1 MNVLVKYFNKRNG
14 TIEAMND
21 YGPMQTILNNTD
33 MLIKEAYD
41 NLEGVGSPKVTGLPG
56 AHNPKAGEARLVS
69 GLDDIS
75 ILRDRYAQAKA
86 YMKWFQ
92 PAWDALDRD
101 EQYVLQV
108 FYLDSV
114 SKCDA
119 IEAICD
125 HFHVERSTAYNKKN
139 KALTRLSVLLFGK

>member
-21 YGPMQTILNNTD
+21 YGSMKTILQNTD
-33 MLIKEAYD
+33 GLIREAYE
-41 NLEGVGSPKVTGLPG
+41 NMESVGSPKVTGLPG
-56 AHNPKAGEARLVS
+56 AHDPKAGEARLVS

-75 ILRDRYAQAKA
+75 ILRDRYAQAKT
-86 YMKWFQ
+86 YMEWFQ
-92 PAWDALDRD
+92 PAWDALDED
-101 EQYVLQV
+101 AQYVLRT

-114 SKCDA
+114 SRCDA

-139 KALTRLSVLLFGK
+139 KALSRLSVLLFGK